1 MLGRGRHT
9 CVFFTLTSCSVLLRR
24 VVRRPVFNSF
34 AFDTELLRVPS
45 GDACRAHELGIHG
58 RHPARC
64 GAKMLLKPRELDCC
78 H

>member
-9 CVFFTLTSCSVLLRR
+9 CVFFTPTSCSVLLRR
-24 VVRRPVFNSF
+24 VVRRPGFNNF
-34 AFDTELLRVPS
+34 TVAELLWVPS
-45 GDACRAHELGIHG
+45 GDTCRAYELGIHG

-64 GAKMLLKPRELDCC
+64 GAKMLLKPRELDYY